1 MPTLELVNK
10 PMIDHINQFYN
21 GNSVFVPNKFMV
33 GFYGQ
38 YINETMN
45 TLSQASTMKNKYGEF
60 NENHSEFRRNHFL
73 EDSALLELKWLCS
86 SITLPTPK
94 PVIESSFNIDTI
106 KGIHY
111 PLIKGYG
118 SGPSEIQLT
127 ITENRQL
134 HAFQF
139 FNTLMNRFFN
149 PQLMRARSSFHKL
162 AMYVAVINGD
172 FTNAGSGRDLERYG
186 YSTNSRSPTAI
197 DDIPLQVFEFN
208 SAVLTSIG
216 SVTLENASKPNVL
229 TYTITLSVP
238 DPFQGAYNTTFK
250 GLRDNTTGG
259 ITDDGI
265 VGDGNGLMTVNIN
278 IDGTDTPITTF
289 NPRVF
294 EEGNFEPYKTF
305 TYYADGNELDTN
317 MSQGG
322 AVRDVLEGPARD
334 AERLRRDLLFQKTGV
349 YAGPT
354 IKGSGDAP
362 PMVSSG
368 ASTALP
374 VGKSLAHTR
383 GNDILNKLIPP
394 VQYELKP

>member
-1 MPTLELVNK
+1 MPALELVNK
-10 PMIDHINQFYN
+10 PMNQHITDFYD

-38 YINETMN
+38 YINETMSVLYN
-45 TLSQASTMKNKYGEF
+45 ESKKNAWGSSFK
-60 NENHSEFRRNHFL
+60 ENFDLFKARHFM
-73 EDSALLELKWLCS
+73 DRDKVLELKWLCS

-149 PQLMRARSSFHKL
+149 PQLFRAKSSFQKL

-172 FTNAGSGRDLERYG
+172 YTNAGSGRDLSRYG
-186 YSTNSRSPTAI
+186 YSTDSRSHTAI

-208 SAVLTSIG
+208 SAVLTGIG

-229 TYTITLSVP
+229 TYTITLSIP

-250 GLRDNTTGG
+250 GLRDNTSGRVTS
-259 ITDDGI
+259 DGI

-278 IDGTDTPITTF
+278 IDGVDTPITTF
-289 NPRVF
+289 NPRLF
-294 EEGNFEPYKTF
+294 EEGNFTPYKAF
-305 TYYADGNELDTN
+305 IPYADEQALDTS
-317 MSQGG
+317 MSYGG
-322 AVRDVLEGPARD
+322 SVRDRLDEPVD
-334 AERLRRDLLFQKTGV
+334 ASTKLMQRLTSEKTGKFV
-349 YAGPT
+349 GPT
-354 IKGSGDAP
+354 IKNSGDMP
-362 PMVSSG
+362 PRIGSG

-374 VGKSLAHTR
+374 VGKRLASNHN
-383 GNDILNKLIPP
+383 NDVLDKKMG
-394 VQYELKP
+394 ELPIR